1 MMPVLIMM
9 EISKENGTMSIS
21 VTKISKQ
28 LDTFIMVLNG
38 NMSMYQPTMTH
49 WKLSDLNL
57 EEKVSLEVNMLTLDS
72 DSEKPDLLKL
82 KIKLLKRWTNSINQK
97 SKLNQKL
104 LLKNILLKLLML
116 KKLMKILEK
125 LKKLLTP
132 MNMLLQVGSNGTIMN
147 YLKT

>member
-38 NMSMYQPTMTH
+38 NMSMYQPTMNQ